1 MNTMP
6 ELISTKEF
14 ARRTGY
20 PLTTI
25 RRLVRHGEIRA
36 LVEGRKMLLDF
47 ETAKADMENYVRRQS
62 EIRLK
67 SMHMYDSANCVPDK
81 TGSRWRYGEPS
92 EDHDNSQY
100 AHERFGNAGNTGY
113 PSACR
118 MSPPSF
124 QEQLQFVRKKL
135 LGKW

>member
-81 TGSRWRYGEPS
+81 TGSRWRYG
-92 EDHDNSQY
+92 
-100 AHERFGNAGNTGY
+100 Y